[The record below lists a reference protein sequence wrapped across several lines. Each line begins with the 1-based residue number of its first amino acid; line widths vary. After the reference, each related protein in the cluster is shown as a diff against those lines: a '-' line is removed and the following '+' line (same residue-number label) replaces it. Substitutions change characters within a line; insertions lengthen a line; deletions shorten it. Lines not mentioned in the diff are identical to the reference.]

1 MAMRKA
7 LQCAVACAALLASCR
22 REAAPQPAPLRF
34 ETRQFEKTLP
44 GCGDPA
50 RRPEPC
56 VSFRIVWPEA
66 VAGADADARNRINAA
81 VAAAL
86 QPVEA
91 PRGFE
96 AEAEQW
102 ISDYQRFHSEFPGS
116 GITWFVRRTAEVT
129 FSSRRLLTVEIRRDE
144 YHGGAEPESFREFL
158 NLSPA
163 DGRALELAS
172 LLEPGGAEDLKKLA
186 EWRFRQQRQIPGDTR
201 LSEAGFAFADDVFA
215 LPRHWG
221 FTAGGLVL
229 HYNPGEV
236 APPRLGATTILAPWN
251 ELRGIVS
258 ADSGILPR

>member
-1 MAMRKA
+1 MRKA

-102 ISDYQRFHSEFPGS
+102 ISDY
-116 GITWFVRRTAEVT
+116 
-129 FSSRRLLTVEIRRDE
+129 
-144 YHGGAEPESFREFL
+144 
-158 NLSPA
+158 
-163 DGRALELAS
+163 
-172 LLEPGGAEDLKKLA
+172 
-186 EWRFRQQRQIPGDTR
+186 
-201 LSEAGFAFADDVFA
+201 
-215 LPRHWG
+215 
-221 FTAGGLVL
+221 
-229 HYNPGEV
+229 
-236 APPRLGATTILAPWN
+236 
-251 ELRGIVS
+251 
-258 ADSGILPR
+258 

>member
-1 MAMRKA
+1 M
-7 LQCAVACAALLASCR
+7 
-22 REAAPQPAPLRF
+22 
-34 ETRQFEKTLP
+34 
-44 GCGDPA
+44 
-50 RRPEPC
+50 
-56 VSFRIVWPEA
+56 
-66 VAGADADARNRINAA
+66 
-81 VAAAL
+81 
-86 QPVEA
+86 
-91 PRGFE
+91 
-96 AEAEQW
+96 
-102 ISDYQRFHSEFPGS
+102 
-116 GITWFVRRTAEVT
+116 RRTAEVT

-144 YHGGAEPESFREFL
+144 YHGGAEPESSREFL